1 MIIGFTG
8 TRNGMTEKQVSKIHT
23 LLTGFVGEINPA
35 LILGLHGDCIGADDD
50 FNMLCLSEN
59 IKTLCRPCTFENMRA
74 HRTSQQIAEPETP
87 MQRNRKITAQADVMI
102 ACPPNYTEIK
112 RGSGTWATI
121 KFSRRAKKP
130 LYIIFPDGT
139 MLKENT

>member
-8 TRNGMTEKQVSKIHT
+8 TRNGMTKKQSDKVYE
-23 LLTGFVGEINPA
+23 LLQGFAKEYGHLA
-35 LILGLHGDCIGADDD
+35 LGLHGDCVGADDD
-50 FNMLCLSEN
+50 FNMHCLSEN
-59 IKTLCRPCTFENMRA
+59 IRTLCRPCTFENMRA
-74 HRTSQQIAEPETP
+74 HSTSTQIAEPVPP
-87 MQRNRKITAQADVMI
+87 MQRNRAIVTQADVML

-130 LYIIFPDGT
+130 LYIVFPDGT